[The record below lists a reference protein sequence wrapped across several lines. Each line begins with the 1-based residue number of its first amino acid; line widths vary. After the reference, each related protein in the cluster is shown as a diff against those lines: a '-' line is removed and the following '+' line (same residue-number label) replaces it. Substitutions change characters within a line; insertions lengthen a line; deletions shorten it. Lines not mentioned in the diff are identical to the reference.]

1 MIAYYIKHAPVSSFF
16 FLAILV
22 TFFMQ
27 MSRPEVTEKFAFNP
41 YRVHRN
47 KEYYRFFTSML
58 VHGSTMHL
66 FFNMFTYYFF
76 AFPLEIQYFGSI
88 KFFIIMIFSQIAS
101 QFYDFFKWKNN
112 PSFLSVGASGAI
124 SGLIF
129 AFIAFNPT
137 ATLLFFFF
145 PIPAWLFGILFLAYS
160 AYAGRDYAGGIN
172 HYAHLIGALAGL
184 GLTLVFYPHILK
196 YWLALL

>member
-16 FLAILV
+16 FLAIIV
-22 TFFMQ
+22 TFLMQ
-27 MSRPEVTEKFAFNP
+27 MSRSETTEKFAFYP
-41 YRVHRN
+41 YRVHKY

-76 AFPLEIQYFGSI
+76 AFPLEIQYFGSV
-88 KFFIIMIFSQIAS
+88 KFFILLLFSQIAS
-101 QFYDFFKWKNN
+101 QLYDFFKWRNH
-112 PSFLSVGASGAI
+112 SGFLSVGASGAI

-137 ATLLFFFF
+137 ATLLFFFI
-145 PIPAWLFGILFLAYS
+145 PIPAWLFGILFIAYS
-160 AYAGRDYAGGIN
+160 AYAGKEYAGGIN

-184 GLTLVFYPHILK
+184 LLTLAFEPYILK